1 MRRTKASTRRSRTA
15 SAIILSALALA
26 ACAQG
31 TASGPATS
39 PRAAAGGSASSGAS
53 GPVSLPAASGSS
65 PAGSTAS
72 GGFSPGAAPA
82 DGDWPTYHRTD
93 DRAGAAPDVPAPHRL
108 TRAWTA
114 QLDGAVYGQPLV
126 LGDQVVVAT
135 ENDSVYGLALAAG
148 SVRWHTSVGT
158 PVPLSELP
166 CGNIDPLGIT
176 GTPAYDAS
184 TGSVFVVAELNG
196 GHHDLVA
203 LDARSGAVRWRRTL
217 DVTNRNYR
225 AEQERG
231 ALAVANGRVYVP
243 FGGLAGDC
251 SNYVGY
257 VTGTPV
263 SGSGDTVR
271 YEVPTARE
279 GGIWAP
285 SGVAIDAGGD
295 AWVAVGN
302 GASTGV
308 PYDGS
313 DSVLRLAP
321 DLSRRL
327 DFFAPTNWGSENA
340 EDADLGSTGPLLLDR
355 GRVLISGKTA
365 DVYLLAAG
373 RLGGIGGQVADVGGC
388 SGFGGMAWDAAQQ
401 AAFVP
406 CTDGLLRVDVG
417 DRTLTARGRAAAAV
431 TGSPVIGGG
440 AVFSLDPH
448 GTAVALDE
456 RTGAR
461 LASAPVGPTS
471 RFASP
476 VLSGNRVLVPTLS
489 GVVALSIG

>member
-1 MRRTKASTRRSRTA
+1 MRASIRTA
-15 SAIILSALALA
+15 SAGVLCVLALA
-26 ACAQG
+26 ACA
-31 TASGPATS
+31 SGSTS
-39 PRAAAGGSASSGAS
+39 GSGAS
-53 GPVSLPAASGSS
+53 GSSSAGSPPVPSSGAVTSSGSVTTS
-65 PAGSTAS
+65 GAGSPSGAGPAGTD
-72 GGFSPGAAPA
+72 PAP
-82 DGDWPTYHRTD
+82 GDWPTYHRTN
-93 DRAGAAPDVPAPHRL
+93 DRSGAVPGVPAPRRL
-108 TRAWTA
+108 TSAWSA

-126 LGDQVVVAT
+126 LGDLVVVAT
-135 ENDSVYGLALAAG
+135 EHDSVYGLALATG
-148 SVRWHTSVGT
+148 SVRWHVSVGT
-158 PVPLSELP
+158 PAPLSQLP

-184 TGSVFVVAELNG
+184 TGSVFAVAELDG

-225 AEQERG
+225 AEQQRG
-231 ALAVANGRVYVP
+231 ALAVAGGRVYVP

-279 GGIWAP
+279 GGMWAP

-295 AWVAVGN
+295 VWAAVGN

-321 DLSRRL
+321 DLGRRL

-355 GRVLISGKTA
+355 GRVLISGKTG
-365 DVYLLAAG
+365 DVYLLAAD
-373 RLGGIGGQVADVGGC
+373 RLGGIGGQMADVGGC

-406 CTDGLLRVDVG
+406 CTNGLLRVDVG
-417 DRTLTARGRAAAAV
+417 ERSLTAGWRAEARI
-431 TGSPVIGGG
+431 TGSPVVGGG
-440 AVFSLDPH
+440 AVFSLDPS

-456 RTGAR
+456 RSGAP

-476 VLSGNRVLVPTLS
+476 VLSGSRVLVPTLS
-489 GVVALSIG
+489 GVVALTIG